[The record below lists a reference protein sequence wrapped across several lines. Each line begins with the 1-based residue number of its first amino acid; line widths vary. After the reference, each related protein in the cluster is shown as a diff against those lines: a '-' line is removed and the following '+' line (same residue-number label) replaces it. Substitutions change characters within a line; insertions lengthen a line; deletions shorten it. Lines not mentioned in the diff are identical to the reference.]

1 MSAEEK
7 QPPEKLIGAAFQ
19 ASARIH
25 IDRTRLELFCRK
37 HALRR
42 MAFFGSVL
50 RADFRPDSDVDI
62 LVEFKPGRTPGFFR
76 LFEMQ
81 DELSEILGRSTDLKT
96 REDLSPY
103 FRDEVVRSAEPF
115 YDAA

>member
-1 MSAEEK
+1 MGAEEN
-7 QPPEKLIGAAFQ
+7 QPPEKQIGSAFQ
-19 ASARIH
+19 ASSRIH
-25 IDRTRLELFCRK
+25 IDRKRLEVFCRK
-37 HALRR
+37 HELRR

-50 RADFRPDSDVDI
+50 REDFRPDSDVDI
-62 LVEFKPGRTPGFFR
+62 LVEFNPGRTPGFFR

-81 DELSEILGRSTDLKT
+81 DELSAILGRSTDLKT

-115 YDAA
+115 YNAA